1 MKLVDLHYK
10 YSHLK
15 TLNVVVRY
23 AVGVNVWQSF
33 SSEGHACS
41 ILVVIH
47 KLVII
52 GYDFI
57 VMVLLFIFCLD
68 CTMIRT
74 GIRLHVF
81 RHYFVS

>member
-1 MKLVDLHYK
+1 MKLVDLHYN

-52 GYDFI
+52 RIRFHSDGI
-57 VMVLLFIFCLD
+57 VVYLLS
-68 CTMIRT
+68 
-74 GIRLHVF
+74 RLHYDS
-81 RHYFVS
+81 HWY